1 MSRPAP
7 RLPKAAGDIKQS
19 QNQLCF
25 DLVQP
30 YFSSAGAG
38 EANGTFMEGQ
48 GIFSISFCCVV
59 WIGATFRRLQAWVL
73 VVGPRLGY
81 AAALDCIAW
90 CPVVDLDGVT

>member
-19 QNQLCF
+19 QNRLCF

-30 YFSSAGAG
+30 YFSSAGVG
-38 EANGTFMEGQ
+38 KANGYSIEGH
-48 GIFSISFCCVV
+48 GIFSIGV
-59 WIGATFRRLQAWVL
+59 TYKRLQAWVL
-73 VVGPRLGY
+73 VVGPRLGFV
-81 AAALDCIAW
+81 AALDCIAW